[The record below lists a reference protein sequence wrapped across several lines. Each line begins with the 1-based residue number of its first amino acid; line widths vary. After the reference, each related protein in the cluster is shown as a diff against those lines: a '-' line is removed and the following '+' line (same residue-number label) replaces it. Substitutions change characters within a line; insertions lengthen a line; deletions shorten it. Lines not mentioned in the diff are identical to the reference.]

1 VKQQV
6 IKPLYAAFCLDVARL
21 HIEGIPTGFI
31 SSLGLG
37 FVTAMYEAIAED
49 KNSFGFVAA
58 EEDKIVG
65 FVAFTTNL
73 STLYEQVIFH
83 KGFKFAFVIVP
94 KLVSLRAMKKV
105 WQNLFYP
112 SKMKKMELPDA
123 ELLSIAVS
131 PEGRGKGFARQLIEA
146 GLEECRNRG
155 MDRVKVLVAE
165 FNEPANTL
173 YQKCGF
179 VRVCQVDSH
188 GVLSN
193 IYVIALK
200 NENT

>member
-1 VKQQV
+1 MKQQA

-37 FVTAMYEAIAED
+37 FVTALYEAIAED

-58 EEDKIVG
+58 EEDEIVG

-73 STLYEQVIFH
+73 STLYEQVVFH
-83 KGFKFAFVIVP
+83 KGFKFVFVIVP
-94 KLVSLRAMKKV
+94 KLFSLQAIKKV

-146 GLEECRNRG
+146 GLGECRKRG
-155 MDRVKVLVAE
+155 IEQVKVLVAE
-165 FNEPANTL
+165 SNEAANSL
-173 YQKCGF
+173 YQKAGF
-179 VRVCQVDSH
+179 RRVCQMDSH

-193 IYVIALK
+193 IYVVTL
-200 NENT
+200 ND